1 MPVYLCVRAHV
12 SICARVG
19 SSRAH
24 TDEGEAGEGG
34 DGRHTVDT
42 VRFSPSL
49 GLSHDHKSPSL

>member
-1 MPVYLCVRAHV
+1 MRAHV